1 MANQSAGNQDNLDA
15 ERHDLD
21 AERQRMRDL
30 REKRPG
36 ADWRQWGPYVS
47 ERAWGTVR
55 EDYSVDGAAWDYLPH
70 DSARSKAYRWNED
83 GLGAICDSTQEMCF
97 GLALWN
103 GKDAIL
109 KERPFGLSG
118 PQGNHGE
125 DVKEYYFFLDN
136 TPTHSYM
143 KMLYKYPQ
151 AAFPYEDLVQTN
163 AARTKHDPEYELL
176 DTGVFADSK
185 YWDVTVEYAKASPDD
200 ILVQITAANR
210 GPDTATLDILP
221 TLWFRN
227 IWTWGWPN
235 PKPSMKKSDGV
246 IEASHHVLGQRSL
259 FCGGSPDL
267 LFTENDTN
275 EKRLYGVAKNPTPYV
290 KDAFHEFIVNGIQGA
305 INPAQTGTKA
315 CAHYKVTV
323 EGGQST
329 TLKLRLTNDP
339 LVTDPLGPGFDQVF
353 GTRIAEADAFYA
365 VLGSPELSADTRSV
379 MRQAFAGLLW
389 SKQFYK
395 YDVLHWLEGDP
406 AEPTPPPVRL
416 SGRNRDWMHLNA
428 KDIIS
433 MPDTWEYP
441 WFAAW
446 DLAFHCIPLAVIDP
460 EFAKDQLLLL
470 GHEWYQHPNGQ
481 LPAYEWAFGDVNP
494 PVQAWAA
501 LRVYQIESRITGK
514 PGDFQFLEKI
524 FHKLLMNFTWWVNR
538 KDAEGNNVFQGG
550 FLGLDNIGLFD
561 RSQPLPTGGH
571 LEQSDGTSWMA
582 MFCLNML
589 AIAIELTRTDPSYED
604 MATKFFEHFVYIAHA
619 MNALGAK
626 DADLFDDADGF
637 YYDVLRY
644 PDGSGQFMRVRS
656 MVGLIPLLAVDT
668 IDNDQLA
675 AMDDF
680 QKRIDW
686 FIENRPNLVKSVADL
701 CEIGH
706 HDRRLLSVVD
716 PDRLRLLLS
725 KMLDETE
732 FLSPHGL
739 RSVSRFHK
747 DHPVVMDVNGTEYRL
762 DYEPAESTTGLFGGN
777 SNWRGP
783 IWFPLNYLLI
793 EALQKFDYYLGP
805 EFTVPFPTGSGQQLT
820 LAQVAAELSRR
831 LTRTFLRD
839 AAARR
844 PVYGG
849 TEVFQTDPHWKD
861 YILFFEYFHGDNG
874 AGLGASHQTGWT
886 GLVAKL
892 IEQSGE

>member
-1 MANQSAGNQDNLDA
+1 MTSLDQ
-15 ERHDLD
+15 
-21 AERQRMRDL
+21 ERQRMDDARH
-30 REKRPG
+30 RRPG
-36 ADWRQWGPYVS
+36 AEWRQWGPYVS
-47 ERAWGTVR
+47 ARAWGTVR
-55 EDYSVDGAAWDYLPH
+55 EDYSTDGSAWSYLPH

-83 GLGAICDSTQEMCF
+83 GLAAICDSGQELCF

-109 KERPFGLSG
+109 KERPFGLGG
-118 PQGNHGE
+118 PEGNHGE

-136 TPTHSYM
+136 LPSHAYM
-143 KMLYKYPQ
+143 KTLYKYPQ
-151 AAFPYEDLVQTN
+151 AAFPYEDLVETN

-176 DTGVFADSK
+176 DTGVFDESR

-200 ILVQITAANR
+200 ILIQITAANR
-210 GPDTATLDILP
+210 GPETATLDILP

-227 IWTWGWPN
+227 CWTWGWGT
-235 PKPSMKKSDGV
+235 PKPGMTKAAAHTAGTSV
-246 IEASHHVLGQRSL
+246 IEARHNTLGQRSL
-259 FCGGSPDL
+259 LCSGSPEL
-267 LFTENDTN
+267 LFTDNDTN
-275 EKRLYGVAKNPTPYV
+275 EKRLYGVANNPSQYV
-290 KDAFHEFIVNGIQGA
+290 KDAFHEYVVDKIVGA
-305 INPAQTGTKA
+305 VNPEQTGTKA
-315 CAHYKVTV
+315 CARYTVTV
-323 EGGQST
+323 PAGEQT
-329 TLKLRLTNDP
+329 TLRLRLTDDP
-339 LVTDPLGPGFDQVF
+339 LAGDPFGPGFDRVF
-353 GTRIAEADAFYA
+353 QSRIAEADAFYNS
-365 VLGSPELSADTRSV
+365 LGSPELSDDVRSV

-406 AEPTPPPVRL
+406 AEPKPPPVRET
-416 SGRNRDWMHLNA
+416 GRNHEWQHLNA

-460 EFAKDQLLLL
+460 EFAKEQLLLL
-470 GHEWYQHPNGQ
+470 GHEWFQHPNGQ

-501 LRVYQIESRITGK
+501 LRVYQIESRVLGQ
-514 PGDFQFLEKI
+514 PGDFKFLEKM

-582 MFCLNML
+582 MYCLNML
-589 AIAIELTRTDPSYED
+589 AISLELTRSDPSYED

-619 MNALGAK
+619 MNSMGTK
-626 DADLFDDADGF
+626 DVDLFDDGDGF

-644 PDGSGQFMRVRS
+644 DDGTREFMRVRS
-656 MVGLIPLLAVDT
+656 LVGLIPLLAVDT
-668 IDNDQLA
+668 IDETQLA
-675 AMDDF
+675 SLGDF
-680 QKRIDW
+680 QQRIDW
-686 FIENRPNLVKSVADL
+686 FIANRPNLVKSVADM
-701 CEIGH
+701 CQTGH
-706 HDRRLLSVVD
+706 HNRRLLSIVD
-716 PDRLRLLLS
+716 PDRLRTILT

-762 DYEPAESTTGLFGGN
+762 DYEPAESTTCLFGGN

-793 EALQKFDYYLGP
+793 EALQKFDFYLGP
-805 EFTVPFPTGSGQQLT
+805 EFTVPFPTGSGQHLT
-820 LAQVAAELSRR
+820 LGQVAAELSRR

-839 AAARR
+839 PETSRR

-849 TEVFQTDPHWKD
+849 TEVFQTDPYWKD
-861 YILFFEYFHGDNG
+861 HLLFFEYFHGDNG

>member
-1 MANQSAGNQDNLDA
+1 MTSLDQ
-15 ERHDLD
+15 
-21 AERQRMRDL
+21 ERQRMDDARH
-30 REKRPG
+30 RRPG
-36 ADWRQWGPYVS
+36 AEWRQWGPYVS
-47 ERAWGTVR
+47 ARAWGTVR
-55 EDYSVDGAAWDYLPH
+55 EDYSTDGSAWSYLPH

-83 GLGAICDSTQEMCF
+83 GLAAICDSGQELCF

-109 KERPFGLSG
+109 KERPFGLGG
-118 PQGNHGE
+118 PEGNHGE

-136 TPTHSYM
+136 LPSHAYM
-143 KMLYKYPQ
+143 KTLYKYPQ
-151 AAFPYEDLVQTN
+151 AAFPYEDLVETN

-176 DTGVFADSK
+176 DTGVFDESR

-200 ILVQITAANR
+200 ILIQITAANR
-210 GPDTATLDILP
+210 GPETATLDILP

-227 IWTWGWPN
+227 CWTWGWGT
-235 PKPSMKKSDGV
+235 PKPGMTKAAAHTAGTSV
-246 IEASHHVLGQRSL
+246 IEARHNTLGQRSL
-259 FCGGSPDL
+259 LCSGSPEL
-267 LFTENDTN
+267 LFTDNDTN
-275 EKRLYGVAKNPTPYV
+275 EKRLYGVANNPSQYV
-290 KDAFHEFIVNGIQGA
+290 KDAFHEYVVDKIVGA
-305 INPAQTGTKA
+305 VNPEQTGTKA
-315 CAHYKVTV
+315 CARYTVTV
-323 EGGQST
+323 PAGEQT
-329 TLKLRLTNDP
+329 TLRLRLTDDP
-339 LVTDPLGPGFDQVF
+339 LAGDPFGAGFDRVF
-353 GTRIAEADAFYA
+353 GTRIAEADAFYNS
-365 VLGSPELSADTRSV
+365 LGSPELSDDVRSV

-406 AEPTPPPVRL
+406 AEPKPPPVRET
-416 SGRNRDWMHLNA
+416 GRNHEWQHLNA

-460 EFAKDQLLLL
+460 EFAKEQLLLL
-470 GHEWYQHPNGQ
+470 GHEWFQHPNGQ

-501 LRVYQIESRITGK
+501 LRVYQIESRVLGQ
-514 PGDFQFLEKI
+514 PGDFKFLEKM

-550 FLGLDNIGLFD
+550 FLGLDNIGLFN

-582 MFCLNML
+582 MYCLNML
-589 AIAIELTRTDPSYED
+589 AISLELTRSDPSYED

-619 MNALGAK
+619 MNSMGTK
-626 DADLFDDADGF
+626 DVDLFDDGDGF

-644 PDGSGQFMRVRS
+644 DDGTREFMRVRS
-656 MVGLIPLLAVDT
+656 LVGLIPLLAVDT
-668 IDNDQLA
+668 IDETQLA
-675 AMDDF
+675 SLGDF
-680 QKRIDW
+680 QQRIDW
-686 FIENRPNLVKSVADL
+686 FIANRPNLVKSVADM
-701 CEIGH
+701 CQTGH
-706 HDRRLLSVVD
+706 HNRRLLSIVD
-716 PDRLRLLLS
+716 PDRLRTILT

-762 DYEPAESTTGLFGGN
+762 DYEPAESTTCLFGGN

-793 EALQKFDYYLGP
+793 EALQKFDFYLGP
-805 EFTVPFPTGSGQQLT
+805 EFTVPFPTGSGQHLT
-820 LAQVAAELSRR
+820 LGQVAAELSRR

-839 AAARR
+839 PETSRR

-849 TEVFQTDPHWKD
+849 TEVFQTDPYWKD
-861 YILFFEYFHGDNG
+861 HLLFFEYFHGDNG

>member
-1 MANQSAGNQDNLDA
+1 MDDA
-15 ERHDLD
+15 RH
-21 AERQRMRDL
+21 R
-30 REKRPG
+30 RPG
-36 ADWRQWGPYVS
+36 AEWRQWGPYVS
-47 ERAWGTVR
+47 ARAWGTVR
-55 EDYSVDGAAWDYLPH
+55 EDYSTDGSAWSYLPH

-83 GLGAICDSTQEMCF
+83 GLAAICDSGQELCF

-109 KERPFGLSG
+109 KERPFGLGG
-118 PQGNHGE
+118 PEGNHGE

-136 TPTHSYM
+136 LPSHAYM
-143 KMLYKYPQ
+143 KTLYKYPQ
-151 AAFPYEDLVQTN
+151 AAFPYEDLVETN

-176 DTGVFADSK
+176 DTGVFDESR

-200 ILVQITAANR
+200 ILIQITAANR

-227 IWTWGWPN
+227 CWTWGWGT
-235 PKPSMKKSDGV
+235 PKPGMTKAAAHTAGTSV
-246 IEASHHVLGQRSL
+246 IEARHNTLGQRSL
-259 FCGGSPDL
+259 LCSGSPEL
-267 LFTENDTN
+267 LFTDNDTN
-275 EKRLYGVAKNPTPYV
+275 EKRLYGVANNPSQYV
-290 KDAFHEFIVNGIQGA
+290 KDAFHEYVVDKIVGA
-305 INPAQTGTKA
+305 VNPEQTGTKA
-315 CAHYKVTV
+315 CARYTVTV
-323 EGGQST
+323 PAGEQT
-329 TLKLRLTNDP
+329 TLRLRLTDDP
-339 LVTDPLGPGFDQVF
+339 LAGDPFGPGFDRVF
-353 GTRIAEADAFYA
+353 QSRIAEADAFYNS
-365 VLGSPELSADTRSV
+365 LGSPELSDDVRSV

-406 AEPTPPPVRL
+406 AEPKPPPVRET
-416 SGRNRDWMHLNA
+416 GRNHEWQHLNA

-460 EFAKDQLLLL
+460 EFAKEQLLLL
-470 GHEWYQHPNGQ
+470 GHEWFQHPNGQ

-501 LRVYQIESRITGK
+501 LRVYQIESRVLSQ
-514 PGDFQFLEKI
+514 PGDFKFLEKM

-550 FLGLDNIGLFD
+550 FLGLDNIGLFN

-582 MFCLNML
+582 MYCLNML
-589 AIAIELTRTDPSYED
+589 AISLELTRSDPSYED

-619 MNALGAK
+619 MNSMGTK
-626 DADLFDDADGF
+626 DVDLFDDGDGF

-644 PDGSGQFMRVRS
+644 DDGTREFMRVRS
-656 MVGLIPLLAVDT
+656 LVGLIPLLAVDT
-668 IDNDQLA
+668 IDETQLA
-675 AMDDF
+675 SLGDF
-680 QKRIDW
+680 QQRIDW
-686 FIENRPNLVKSVADL
+686 FIANRPNLVKSVADM
-701 CEIGH
+701 CQTGH
-706 HDRRLLSVVD
+706 HNRRLLSIVD
-716 PDRLRLLLS
+716 PDRLRTILT

-762 DYEPAESTTGLFGGN
+762 DYEPAESTTCLFGGN

-793 EALQKFDYYLGP
+793 EALQKFDFYLGP
-805 EFTVPFPTGSGQQLT
+805 EFTVPFPTGSGQHLT
-820 LAQVAAELSRR
+820 LGQVAAELSRR

-839 AAARR
+839 PETSRR

-849 TEVFQTDPHWKD
+849 TEVFQTDPYWKD
-861 YILFFEYFHGDNG
+861 HLLFFEYFHGDNG

>member
-1 MANQSAGNQDNLDA
+1 MDDA
-15 ERHDLD
+15 RH
-21 AERQRMRDL
+21 R
-30 REKRPG
+30 RPG
-36 ADWRQWGPYVS
+36 ADWRRWGPYVS
-47 ERAWGTVR
+47 ARAWGTVR
-55 EDYSVDGAAWDYLPH
+55 EDYSTDGSAWSYLPH
-70 DSARSKAYRWNED
+70 DQARSKAYRWNED
-83 GLGAICDSTQEMCF
+83 GLAAICDSSQELCF

-118 PQGNHGE
+118 PEGNHGE

-136 TPTHSYM
+136 LPSHAYM
-143 KMLYKYPQ
+143 KTLYKYPQ
-151 AAFPYEDLVQTN
+151 AAFPYEDLVETN

-176 DTGVFADSK
+176 DTGVFNESR

-200 ILVQITAANR
+200 ILIQITAVNR

-227 IWTWGWPN
+227 CWTWGWGT
-235 PKPSMKKSDGV
+235 PKPGLKKGMPHSPNTSV
-246 IEASHHVLGQRSL
+246 VEADHQTLGLRSL
-259 FCGGSPDL
+259 LCSGSPEL
-267 LFTENDTN
+267 LFTDNDTN
-275 EKRLYGVAKNPTPYV
+275 EKRLYGVASNPSPYV
-290 KDAFHEFIVNGIQGA
+290 KDGFHEHIVDKIEGA
-305 INPAQTGTKA
+305 VNPDQVGTKA
-315 CAHYKVTV
+315 CAHYTVTADA
-323 EGGQST
+323 GQSV
-329 TLKLRLTNDP
+329 TLKLRLTDDA
-339 LVTDPLGPGFDQVF
+339 LLTDPFGPGFNQVF
-353 GTRIAEADAFYA
+353 QARIAEADTFYGSF
-365 VLGSPELSADTRSV
+365 GSPELSEDVRSV

-406 AEPTPPPVRL
+406 AEPKPPPVRVT
-416 SGRNRDWMHLNA
+416 GRNHEWMHLNA

-460 EFAKDQLLLL
+460 EFAKEQLLLL
-470 GHEWYQHPNGQ
+470 GHEWFQHPNGQ

-501 LRVYQIESRITGK
+501 LRVYQIESRVLGQ
-514 PGDFQFLEKI
+514 PGDFRFLEKV

-582 MFCLNML
+582 MYCLNMM
-589 AIAIELTRTDPSYED
+589 AIALELTRTDPSYED

-619 MNALGAK
+619 MNSMGAK
-626 DADLFDDADGF
+626 DVDLFDDDDGF

-644 PDGSGQFMRVRS
+644 NDGTRQFMRVRS
-656 MVGLIPLLAVDT
+656 LVGLIPLLAVDT
-668 IDNDQLA
+668 IDETQLA
-675 AMDDF
+675 SLSDF
-680 QKRIDW
+680 QQRIDW
-686 FIENRPNLVKSVADL
+686 FIVNRPNLVKSVADL
-701 CEIGH
+701 CQTGH
-706 HDRRLLSVVD
+706 HNRRLLSIVD
-716 PDRLRLLLS
+716 PDRLRTILS

-762 DYEPAESTTGLFGGN
+762 DYEPAESTTSLFGGN

-793 EALQKFDYYLGP
+793 EALQKFDFYLGP
-805 EFTVPFPTGSGQQLT
+805 GFTVPFPTGSGQHLT

-839 AAARR
+839 GSTGRR

-861 YILFFEYFHGDNG
+861 HLLFFEYFHGDNG

>member
-1 MANQSAGNQDNLDA
+1 MTSLDQ
-15 ERHDLD
+15 
-21 AERQRMRDL
+21 ERQRMDDARH
-30 REKRPG
+30 RRPG
-36 ADWRQWGPYVS
+36 AEWRQWGPYVS
-47 ERAWGTVR
+47 ARAWGTVR
-55 EDYSVDGAAWDYLPH
+55 EDYSTDGSAWSYLPH

-83 GLGAICDSTQEMCF
+83 GLAAICDSGQELCF

-109 KERPFGLSG
+109 KERPFGLGG
-118 PQGNHGE
+118 PEGNHGE

-136 TPTHSYM
+136 LPSHAYM
-143 KMLYKYPQ
+143 KTLYKYPQ
-151 AAFPYEDLVQTN
+151 AAFPYEDLVETN

-176 DTGVFADSK
+176 DTGVFDESR
-185 YWDVTVEYAKASPDD
+185 YWDVTVEYAKASPND
-200 ILVQITAANR
+200 ILIQITAANR

-227 IWTWGWPN
+227 CWTWGWGT
-235 PKPSMKKSDGV
+235 PKPGMTKAAAHTAGTSV
-246 IEASHHVLGQRSL
+246 IEARHNTLGQRSL
-259 FCGGSPDL
+259 LCSGSPEL
-267 LFTENDTN
+267 LFTDNDTN
-275 EKRLYGVAKNPTPYV
+275 EKRLYGVANNPSQYV
-290 KDAFHEFIVNGIQGA
+290 KDAFHEYVVDKIVGA
-305 INPAQTGTKA
+305 VNPEQTGTKA
-315 CAHYKVTV
+315 CARYTVTV
-323 EGGQST
+323 PAGEQT
-329 TLKLRLTNDP
+329 TLRLRLTDDP
-339 LVTDPLGPGFDQVF
+339 LAGDPFGAGFDRVF
-353 GTRIAEADAFYA
+353 QSRIAEADAFYNS
-365 VLGSPELSADTRSV
+365 LGSPELSDDVRSV

-406 AEPTPPPVRL
+406 AEPKPPPVRET
-416 SGRNRDWMHLNA
+416 GRNHEWQHLNA

-460 EFAKDQLLLL
+460 EFAKEQLLLL
-470 GHEWYQHPNGQ
+470 GHEWFQHPNGQ

-501 LRVYQIESRITGK
+501 LRVYQIESRVLGQ
-514 PGDFQFLEKI
+514 PGDFKFLEKM

-582 MFCLNML
+582 MYCLNML
-589 AIAIELTRTDPSYED
+589 AISLELTRSDPSYED

-619 MNALGAK
+619 MNSMGTK
-626 DADLFDDADGF
+626 DVDLFDDGDGF

-644 PDGSGQFMRVRS
+644 DDGTQQFMRVRS
-656 MVGLIPLLAVDT
+656 LVGLIPLLAVDT
-668 IDNDQLA
+668 IDETQLA
-675 AMDDF
+675 SLGDF
-680 QKRIDW
+680 QQRIDW
-686 FIENRPNLVKSVADL
+686 FIANRPNLVKSVADM
-701 CEIGH
+701 CQTGH
-706 HDRRLLSVVD
+706 HNRRLLSIVD
-716 PDRLRLLLS
+716 PDRLRTILT

-762 DYEPAESTTGLFGGN
+762 DYEPAESTTCLFGGN

-793 EALQKFDYYLGP
+793 EALQKFDFYLGP
-805 EFTVPFPTGSGQQLT
+805 EFTVPFPTGSGQHLT
-820 LAQVAAELSRR
+820 LGQVAAELSRR

-839 AAARR
+839 PETSRR

-849 TEVFQTDPHWKD
+849 TEVFQTDPYWKD
-861 YILFFEYFHGDNG
+861 HLLFFEYFHGDNG

>member
-1 MANQSAGNQDNLDA
+1 MTSLDQ
-15 ERHDLD
+15 
-21 AERQRMRDL
+21 ERQRMDDARH
-30 REKRPG
+30 RRPG
-36 ADWRQWGPYVS
+36 AEWRQWGPYVS
-47 ERAWGTVR
+47 ARAWGTVR
-55 EDYSVDGAAWDYLPH
+55 EDYSTDGSAWSYLPH

-83 GLGAICDSTQEMCF
+83 GLAAICDSGQELCF

-109 KERPFGLSG
+109 KERPFGLGG
-118 PQGNHGE
+118 PEGNHGE

-136 TPTHSYM
+136 LPSHAYM
-143 KMLYKYPQ
+143 KTLYKYPQ
-151 AAFPYEDLVQTN
+151 AAFPYEDLVKTN

-176 DTGVFADSK
+176 DTGVFDESR

-200 ILVQITAANR
+200 ILIQITAANR
-210 GPDTATLDILP
+210 GPETATLDILP

-227 IWTWGWPN
+227 CWTWGWGT
-235 PKPSMKKSDGV
+235 PKPGMTKATAHTAGTSV
-246 IEASHHVLGQRSL
+246 IEARHNTLGQRSL
-259 FCGGSPDL
+259 LCSGSPEL
-267 LFTENDTN
+267 LFTDNDTN
-275 EKRLYGVAKNPTPYV
+275 EKRLYGVANNPSQYV
-290 KDAFHEFIVNGIQGA
+290 KDAFHEYVVDKIVGA
-305 INPAQTGTKA
+305 VNPEQTGTKA
-315 CAHYKVTV
+315 CARYTVTV
-323 EGGQST
+323 PAGEQT
-329 TLKLRLTNDP
+329 TLRLRLTDDP
-339 LVTDPLGPGFDQVF
+339 LAGDPFGPGFDRVF
-353 GTRIAEADAFYA
+353 QSRIAEADAFYNS
-365 VLGSPELSADTRSV
+365 LGSPELSDDVRSV

-406 AEPTPPPVRL
+406 AEPKPPPVRET
-416 SGRNRDWMHLNA
+416 GRNHEWQHLNA

-460 EFAKDQLLLL
+460 EFAKEQLLLL
-470 GHEWYQHPNGQ
+470 GHEWFQHPNGQ

-501 LRVYQIESRITGK
+501 LRVYQIESRVLSQ
-514 PGDFQFLEKI
+514 PGDFKFLEKM

-550 FLGLDNIGLFD
+550 FLGLDNIGLFN

-582 MFCLNML
+582 MYCLNML
-589 AIAIELTRTDPSYED
+589 AISLELTRSDPSYED

-619 MNALGAK
+619 MNSMGTK
-626 DADLFDDADGF
+626 DVDLFDDGDGF

-644 PDGSGQFMRVRS
+644 DDGTREFMRVRS
-656 MVGLIPLLAVDT
+656 LVGLIPLLAVDT
-668 IDNDQLA
+668 IDETQLA
-675 AMDDF
+675 SLGDF
-680 QKRIDW
+680 QQRIDW
-686 FIENRPNLVKSVADL
+686 FIANRPNLVKSVADM
-701 CEIGH
+701 CQTGH
-706 HDRRLLSVVD
+706 HNRRLLSIVD
-716 PDRLRLLLS
+716 PDRLRTILT

-762 DYEPAESTTGLFGGN
+762 DYEPAESTTCLFGGN

-793 EALQKFDYYLGP
+793 EALQKFDFYLGP
-805 EFTVPFPTGSGQQLT
+805 EFTVPFPTGSGQHLT
-820 LAQVAAELSRR
+820 LGQVAAELSRR

-839 AAARR
+839 PETSRR

-849 TEVFQTDPHWKD
+849 TEVFQTDPYWKD
-861 YILFFEYFHGDNG
+861 HLLFFEYFHGDNG

>member
-1 MANQSAGNQDNLDA
+1 MTSLDQ
-15 ERHDLD
+15 
-21 AERQRMRDL
+21 ERQRMDDARH
-30 REKRPG
+30 RRPG
-36 ADWRQWGPYVS
+36 AEWRQWGPYVS
-47 ERAWGTVR
+47 ARAWGTVR
-55 EDYSVDGAAWDYLPH
+55 EDYSTDGSAWSYLPH

-83 GLGAICDSTQEMCF
+83 GLAAICDSGQELCF

-109 KERPFGLSG
+109 KERPFGLGG
-118 PQGNHGE
+118 PEGNHGE

-136 TPTHSYM
+136 LPSHAYM
-143 KMLYKYPQ
+143 KTLYKYPQ
-151 AAFPYEDLVQTN
+151 AAFPYEDLVKTN

-176 DTGVFADSK
+176 DTGVFDESR

-200 ILVQITAANR
+200 ILIQITAANR

-227 IWTWGWPN
+227 CWTWGWGT
-235 PKPSMKKSDGV
+235 PKPGMTKAAAHTAGTSV
-246 IEASHHVLGQRSL
+246 IEARHNTLGQRSL
-259 FCGGSPDL
+259 LCSGSPEL
-267 LFTENDTN
+267 LFTDNDTN
-275 EKRLYGVAKNPTPYV
+275 EKRLYGVANNPSQYV
-290 KDAFHEFIVNGIQGA
+290 KDAFHEYVVDKIVGA
-305 INPAQTGTKA
+305 VNPEQTGTKA
-315 CAHYKVTV
+315 CARYTVTV
-323 EGGQST
+323 PAGEQT
-329 TLKLRLTNDP
+329 TLRLRLTDDP
-339 LVTDPLGPGFDQVF
+339 LAGDPFGPGFDRVF
-353 GTRIAEADAFYA
+353 QSRIAEADAFYNS
-365 VLGSPELSADTRSV
+365 LGSPELSDDVRSV

-406 AEPTPPPVRL
+406 AEPKPPPVRET
-416 SGRNRDWMHLNA
+416 GRNHEWQHLNA

-460 EFAKDQLLLL
+460 EFAKEQLLLL
-470 GHEWYQHPNGQ
+470 GHEWFQHPNGQ

-501 LRVYQIESRITGK
+501 LRVYQIESRVLGQ
-514 PGDFQFLEKI
+514 PGDFKFLEKM

-582 MFCLNML
+582 MYCLNML
-589 AIAIELTRTDPSYED
+589 AISLELTRSDPSYED

-619 MNALGAK
+619 MNSMGTK
-626 DADLFDDADGF
+626 DVDLFDDGDGF

-644 PDGSGQFMRVRS
+644 DDGTREFMRVRS
-656 MVGLIPLLAVDT
+656 LVGLIPLLAVDT
-668 IDNDQLA
+668 IDETQLA
-675 AMDDF
+675 SLGDF
-680 QKRIDW
+680 QQRIDW
-686 FIENRPNLVKSVADL
+686 FIANRPNLVKSVADM
-701 CEIGH
+701 CQTGH
-706 HDRRLLSVVD
+706 HNRRLLSIVD
-716 PDRLRLLLS
+716 PDRLRTILT

-762 DYEPAESTTGLFGGN
+762 DYEPAESTTCLFGGN

-793 EALQKFDYYLGP
+793 EALQKFDFYLGP
-805 EFTVPFPTGSGQQLT
+805 EFTVPFPTGSGQHLT
-820 LAQVAAELSRR
+820 LGQVAAELSRR

-839 AAARR
+839 PETSRR

-849 TEVFQTDPHWKD
+849 TEVFQTDPYWKD
-861 YILFFEYFHGDNG
+861 HLLFFEYFHGDNG

>member
-1 MANQSAGNQDNLDA
+1 MTSLDQ
-15 ERHDLD
+15 
-21 AERQRMRDL
+21 ERQRMDDARH
-30 REKRPG
+30 RRPG
-36 ADWRQWGPYVS
+36 AEWRQWGPYVS
-47 ERAWGTVR
+47 ARAWGTVR
-55 EDYSVDGAAWDYLPH
+55 EDYSTDGSAWSYLPH

-83 GLGAICDSTQEMCF
+83 GLAAICDSGQELCF

-109 KERPFGLSG
+109 KERPFGLGG
-118 PQGNHGE
+118 PEGNHGE

-136 TPTHSYM
+136 LPSHAYM
-143 KMLYKYPQ
+143 KTLYKYPQ
-151 AAFPYEDLVQTN
+151 AAFPYEDLVETN

-176 DTGVFADSK
+176 DTGVFDESR

-200 ILVQITAANR
+200 ILIQITAANR

-227 IWTWGWPN
+227 CWTWGWGT
-235 PKPSMKKSDGV
+235 PKPGMTKAAAHTAGTSV
-246 IEASHHVLGQRSL
+246 IEARHNTLGQRSL
-259 FCGGSPDL
+259 LCSGSPEL
-267 LFTENDTN
+267 LFTDNDTN
-275 EKRLYGVAKNPTPYV
+275 EKRLYGVANNPSQYV
-290 KDAFHEFIVNGIQGA
+290 KDAFHEYVVDKIVGA
-305 INPAQTGTKA
+305 VNPEQTGTKA
-315 CAHYKVTV
+315 CARYTVTV
-323 EGGQST
+323 PAGEQT
-329 TLKLRLTNDP
+329 TLRLRLTDDP
-339 LVTDPLGPGFDQVF
+339 LAGDPFGAGFDRVF
-353 GTRIAEADAFYA
+353 GTRIAEADAFYNS
-365 VLGSPELSADTRSV
+365 LGSPELSDDVRSV

-406 AEPTPPPVRL
+406 AEPKPPPVRET
-416 SGRNRDWMHLNA
+416 GRNHEWQHLNA

-460 EFAKDQLLLL
+460 EFAKEQLLLL
-470 GHEWYQHPNGQ
+470 GHEWFQHPNGQ

-501 LRVYQIESRITGK
+501 LRVYQIESRVLSQ
-514 PGDFQFLEKI
+514 PGDFKFLEKM

-582 MFCLNML
+582 MYCLNML
-589 AIAIELTRTDPSYED
+589 AISLELTRSDPSYED

-619 MNALGAK
+619 MNSMGTK
-626 DADLFDDADGF
+626 DVDLFDDGDGF

-644 PDGSGQFMRVRS
+644 DDGTREFMRVRS
-656 MVGLIPLLAVDT
+656 LVGLIPLLAVDT
-668 IDNDQLA
+668 IDETQLA
-675 AMDDF
+675 SLGDF
-680 QKRIDW
+680 QQRIDW
-686 FIENRPNLVKSVADL
+686 FIANRPNLVKSVADM
-701 CEIGH
+701 CQTGH
-706 HDRRLLSVVD
+706 HNRRLLSIVD
-716 PDRLRLLLS
+716 PDRLRTILT

-762 DYEPAESTTGLFGGN
+762 DYEPAESTTCLFGGN

-793 EALQKFDYYLGP
+793 EALQKFDFYLGP
-805 EFTVPFPTGSGQQLT
+805 EFTVPFPTGSGQHLT
-820 LAQVAAELSRR
+820 LGQVAAELSRR

-839 AAARR
+839 PETSRR

-849 TEVFQTDPHWKD
+849 TEVFQTDPYWKD
-861 YILFFEYFHGDNG
+861 HLLFFEYFHGDNG

>member
-1 MANQSAGNQDNLDA
+1 MTSLDQ
-15 ERHDLD
+15 
-21 AERQRMRDL
+21 ERQRMDDARH
-30 REKRPG
+30 RRPG
-36 ADWRQWGPYVS
+36 AEWRQWGPYVS
-47 ERAWGTVR
+47 ARAWGTVR
-55 EDYSVDGAAWDYLPH
+55 EDYSTDGSAWSYLPH

-83 GLGAICDSTQEMCF
+83 GLAAICDSGQELCF

-109 KERPFGLSG
+109 KERPFGLGG
-118 PQGNHGE
+118 PEGNHGE

-136 TPTHSYM
+136 LPSHAYM
-143 KMLYKYPQ
+143 KTLYKYPQ
-151 AAFPYEDLVQTN
+151 AAFPYEDLVKTN

-176 DTGVFADSK
+176 DTGVFDESR
-185 YWDVTVEYAKASPDD
+185 YWDVTVEYAKASPND
-200 ILVQITAANR
+200 ILIQITAANR

-227 IWTWGWPN
+227 CWTWGWGT
-235 PKPSMKKSDGV
+235 PKPGMTKAAAHTAGTSV
-246 IEASHHVLGQRSL
+246 IEARHNTLGQRSL
-259 FCGGSPDL
+259 LCSGSPEL
-267 LFTENDTN
+267 LFTDNDTN
-275 EKRLYGVAKNPTPYV
+275 EKRLYGVANNPSQYV
-290 KDAFHEFIVNGIQGA
+290 KDAFHEYVVDKIVGA
-305 INPAQTGTKA
+305 VNPEQTGTKA
-315 CAHYKVTV
+315 CARYTVTV
-323 EGGQST
+323 PAGEQT
-329 TLKLRLTNDP
+329 TLRLRLTDDP
-339 LVTDPLGPGFDQVF
+339 LAGDPFGAGFDRVF
-353 GTRIAEADAFYA
+353 GTRIAEADAFYNS
-365 VLGSPELSADTRSV
+365 LGSPELSDDVRSV

-406 AEPTPPPVRL
+406 AEPKPPPVRET
-416 SGRNRDWMHLNA
+416 GRNHEWQHLNA

-460 EFAKDQLLLL
+460 EFAKEQLLLL
-470 GHEWYQHPNGQ
+470 GHEWFQHPNGQ

-501 LRVYQIESRITGK
+501 LRVYQIESRVLSQ
-514 PGDFQFLEKI
+514 PGDFKFLEKM

-582 MFCLNML
+582 MYCLNML
-589 AIAIELTRTDPSYED
+589 AISLELTRSDPSYED

-619 MNALGAK
+619 MNSMGTK
-626 DADLFDDADGF
+626 DVDLFDDGDGF

-644 PDGSGQFMRVRS
+644 DDGTREFMRVRS
-656 MVGLIPLLAVDT
+656 LVGLIPLLAVDT
-668 IDNDQLA
+668 IDETQLA
-675 AMDDF
+675 SLGDF
-680 QKRIDW
+680 QQRIDW
-686 FIENRPNLVKSVADL
+686 FIANRPNLVKSVADM
-701 CEIGH
+701 CQTGH
-706 HDRRLLSVVD
+706 HNRRLLSIVD
-716 PDRLRLLLS
+716 PDRLRTILT

-762 DYEPAESTTGLFGGN
+762 DYEPAESTTCLFGGN

-793 EALQKFDYYLGP
+793 EALQKFDFYLGP
-805 EFTVPFPTGSGQQLT
+805 EFTVPFPTGSGQHLT
-820 LAQVAAELSRR
+820 LGQVAAELSRR

-839 AAARR
+839 PETSRR

-849 TEVFQTDPHWKD
+849 TEVFQTDPYWKD
-861 YILFFEYFHGDNG
+861 HLLFFEYFHGDNG

>member
-1 MANQSAGNQDNLDA
+1 MTSLDQ
-15 ERHDLD
+15 
-21 AERQRMRDL
+21 ERQRMDDARH
-30 REKRPG
+30 RRPG
-36 ADWRQWGPYVS
+36 AEWRQWGPYVS
-47 ERAWGTVR
+47 ARAWGTVR
-55 EDYSVDGAAWDYLPH
+55 EDYSTNGSAWSYLPH

-83 GLGAICDSTQEMCF
+83 GLAAICDSGQELCF

-109 KERPFGLSG
+109 KERPFGLGG
-118 PQGNHGE
+118 PEGNHGE

-136 TPTHSYM
+136 LPSHAYM
-143 KMLYKYPQ
+143 KTLYKYPQ
-151 AAFPYEDLVQTN
+151 AAFPYEDLVETN

-176 DTGVFADSK
+176 DTGVFDESR
-185 YWDVTVEYAKASPDD
+185 YWDVTVEYAKASPND
-200 ILVQITAANR
+200 ILIQITAANR

-227 IWTWGWPN
+227 CWTWGWGT
-235 PKPSMKKSDGV
+235 PKPGMTKAAAHTAGTSV
-246 IEASHHVLGQRSL
+246 IEARHNTLGQRSL
-259 FCGGSPDL
+259 LCSGSPEL
-267 LFTENDTN
+267 LFTDNDTN
-275 EKRLYGVAKNPTPYV
+275 EKRLYGVANNPSQYV
-290 KDAFHEFIVNGIQGA
+290 KDAFHEYVVDKIVGA
-305 INPAQTGTKA
+305 VNPEQTGTKA
-315 CAHYKVTV
+315 CARYTVTV
-323 EGGQST
+323 PAGEQT
-329 TLKLRLTNDP
+329 TLRLRLTDDP
-339 LVTDPLGPGFDQVF
+339 LAGDPFGPGFDRVF
-353 GTRIAEADAFYA
+353 QSRIAEADAFYNS
-365 VLGSPELSADTRSV
+365 LGSPELSDDVRSV

-406 AEPTPPPVRL
+406 AEPKPPPVRET
-416 SGRNRDWMHLNA
+416 GRNHEWQHLNA

-460 EFAKDQLLLL
+460 EFAKEQLLLL
-470 GHEWYQHPNGQ
+470 GHEWFQHPNGQ

-501 LRVYQIESRITGK
+501 LRVYQIESRVLGQ
-514 PGDFQFLEKI
+514 PGDFKFLEKM

-582 MFCLNML
+582 MYCLNML
-589 AIAIELTRTDPSYED
+589 AISLELTRSDPSYED

-619 MNALGAK
+619 MNSMGTK
-626 DADLFDDADGF
+626 DVDLFDDGDGF

-644 PDGSGQFMRVRS
+644 DDGTREFMRVRS
-656 MVGLIPLLAVDT
+656 LVGLIPLLAVDT
-668 IDNDQLA
+668 IDETQLA
-675 AMDDF
+675 SLGDF
-680 QKRIDW
+680 QQRIDW
-686 FIENRPNLVKSVADL
+686 FIANRPNLVKSVADM
-701 CEIGH
+701 CQTGH
-706 HDRRLLSVVD
+706 HNRRLLSIVD
-716 PDRLRLLLS
+716 PDRLRTILT

-762 DYEPAESTTGLFGGN
+762 DYEPAESTTCLFGGN

-793 EALQKFDYYLGP
+793 EALQKFDFYLGP
-805 EFTVPFPTGSGQQLT
+805 EFTVPFPTGSGQHLT
-820 LAQVAAELSRR
+820 LGQVAAELSRR

-839 AAARR
+839 PETSRR

-849 TEVFQTDPHWKD
+849 TEVFQTDPYWKD
-861 YILFFEYFHGDNG
+861 HLLFFEYFHGDNG

>member
-1 MANQSAGNQDNLDA
+1 MTSLDQ
-15 ERHDLD
+15 
-21 AERQRMRDL
+21 ERQRMDDARH
-30 REKRPG
+30 RRPG
-36 ADWRQWGPYVS
+36 AEWRQWGPYVS
-47 ERAWGTVR
+47 ARAWGTVR
-55 EDYSVDGAAWDYLPH
+55 EDYSTDGSAWSYLPH

-83 GLGAICDSTQEMCF
+83 GLAAICDSGQELCF

-109 KERPFGLSG
+109 KERPFGLGG
-118 PQGNHGE
+118 PEGNHGE

-136 TPTHSYM
+136 LPSHAYM
-143 KMLYKYPQ
+143 KTLYKYPQ
-151 AAFPYEDLVQTN
+151 AAFPYEDLVETN

-176 DTGVFADSK
+176 DTGVFDESR

-200 ILVQITAANR
+200 ILIQITAANR
-210 GPDTATLDILP
+210 GPETATLDILP

-227 IWTWGWPN
+227 CWTWGWGT
-235 PKPSMKKSDGV
+235 PKPGMTKAAAHTAGTSV
-246 IEASHHVLGQRSL
+246 IEARHNTLGQRSL
-259 FCGGSPDL
+259 LCSGSPEL
-267 LFTENDTN
+267 LFTDNDTN
-275 EKRLYGVAKNPTPYV
+275 EKRLYGVANNPSQYV
-290 KDAFHEFIVNGIQGA
+290 KDAFHEYVVDKIVGA
-305 INPAQTGTKA
+305 VNPEQTGTKA
-315 CAHYKVTV
+315 CARYTVTV
-323 EGGQST
+323 PAGEQT
-329 TLKLRLTNDP
+329 TLRLRLTDDP
-339 LVTDPLGPGFDQVF
+339 LAGDPFGPGFDRVF
-353 GTRIAEADAFYA
+353 QSRIAEADAFYNS
-365 VLGSPELSADTRSV
+365 LGSPELSDDVRSV

-406 AEPTPPPVRL
+406 AEPKPPPVRET
-416 SGRNRDWMHLNA
+416 GRNHEWQHLNA

-460 EFAKDQLLLL
+460 EFAKEQLLLL
-470 GHEWYQHPNGQ
+470 GHEWFQHPNGQ

-501 LRVYQIESRITGK
+501 LRVYQIESRVLGQ
-514 PGDFQFLEKI
+514 PGDFKFLEKM

-550 FLGLDNIGLFD
+550 FLGLDNIGLFN

-582 MFCLNML
+582 MYCLNML
-589 AIAIELTRTDPSYED
+589 AISLELTRSDPSYED
-604 MATKFFEHFVYIAHA
+604 MATKFFEHFVHIAHA
-619 MNALGAK
+619 MNSMGTK
-626 DADLFDDADGF
+626 DVDLFDDGDGF

-644 PDGSGQFMRVRS
+644 DDGTREFMRVRS
-656 MVGLIPLLAVDT
+656 LVGLIPLLAVDT
-668 IDNDQLA
+668 IDETQLA
-675 AMDDF
+675 SLGDF
-680 QKRIDW
+680 QQRIDW
-686 FIENRPNLVKSVADL
+686 FIANRPNLVKSVADM
-701 CEIGH
+701 CQTGH
-706 HDRRLLSVVD
+706 HNRRLLSIVD
-716 PDRLRLLLS
+716 PDRLRTILT

-762 DYEPAESTTGLFGGN
+762 DYEPAESTTCLFGGN

-793 EALQKFDYYLGP
+793 EALQKFDFYLGP
-805 EFTVPFPTGSGQQLT
+805 EFTVPFPTGSGQHLT
-820 LAQVAAELSRR
+820 LGQVAAELSRR

-839 AAARR
+839 PETSRR

-849 TEVFQTDPHWKD
+849 TEVFQTDPYWKD
-861 YILFFEYFHGDNG
+861 HLLFFEYFHGDNG

>member
-1 MANQSAGNQDNLDA
+1 MEDA
-15 ERHDLD
+15 RH
-21 AERQRMRDL
+21 R
-30 REKRPG
+30 RPG
-36 ADWRQWGPYVS
+36 AEWRKWGPYVS
-47 ERAWGTVR
+47 ARAWGTVR
-55 EDYSVDGAAWDYLPH
+55 EDYSPDGSAWGYLPH
-70 DSARSKAYRWNED
+70 DHARSKAYRWNED
-83 GLGAICDSTQEMCF
+83 GLAAICDSGQELCF

-109 KERPFGLSG
+109 KERPFGLGG
-118 PQGNHGE
+118 PEGNHGE

-136 TPTHSYM
+136 LPSHAYM
-143 KMLYKYPQ
+143 KTLYKYPQ
-151 AAFPYEDLVQTN
+151 AEFPYEDLVETN

-176 DTGVFADSK
+176 DTGVFDDSK

-200 ILVQITAANR
+200 ILIQITAANR
-210 GPDTATLDILP
+210 GPEAATLDILP

-227 IWTWGWPN
+227 CWTWGWGT
-235 PKPSMKKSDGV
+235 PKPSMRTAAVKTAGAV
-246 IEASHHVLGQRSL
+246 VVEASHNTLGQRSL
-259 FCGGSPDL
+259 LCAGSPEL
-267 LFTENDTN
+267 LFTENETN
-275 EKRLYGVAKNPTPYV
+275 EKRLYGAANNPALYV
-290 KDAFHEFIVNGIQGA
+290 KDAFHEHIVNQIDGA
-305 INPAQTGTKA
+305 VNPDGVGTKA
-315 CAHYKVTV
+315 CARYTVTV
-323 EGGQST
+323 GAGEQT

-339 LVTDPLGPGFDQVF
+339 LASDPFGPGFDRVF
-353 GTRIAEADAFYA
+353 QSRIAEADAFYNS
-365 VLGSPELSADTRSV
+365 LGSPELSDDVRSV

-406 AEPTPPPVRL
+406 AEPKPPPVRET
-416 SGRNRDWMHLNA
+416 GRNYEWKHLNA

-460 EFAKDQLLLL
+460 EFAKEQLLLL
-470 GHEWYQHPNGQ
+470 GHEWFQHPNGQ

-501 LRVYQIESRITGK
+501 LRVYQIEARVLGQ
-514 PGDFQFLEKI
+514 PGDFKFLEKM

-589 AIAIELTRTDPSYED
+589 AIALELTRTDPSYED

-619 MNALGAK
+619 MNSMGAK
-626 DADLFDDADGF
+626 DVDLFDDGDGF
-637 YYDVLRY
+637 YYDVLRRS
-644 PDGSGQFMRVRS
+644 DGSREFMRVRS
-656 MVGLIPLLAVDT
+656 LVGLIPLLAVDT
-668 IDNDQLA
+668 IDETQLA
-675 AMDDF
+675 SLGDF
-680 QKRIDW
+680 QQRIDW
-686 FIENRPNLVKSVADL
+686 FIVNRPNLVKSVADL
-701 CEIGH
+701 HQIGH
-706 HDRRLLSVVD
+706 HNRRLLSIVD
-716 PDRLRLLLS
+716 PDRLRTILT

-747 DHPVVMDVNGTEYRL
+747 DHPVVMDVNGVEYRL

-793 EALQKFDYYLGP
+793 EALQKFDFYLGP
-805 EFTVPFPTGSGQQLT
+805 EFTVPFPTGSGRHLT
-820 LAQVAAELSRR
+820 LGQVAAELSRR

-839 AAARR
+839 PETSRR

-849 TEVFQTDPHWKD
+849 TEVFQTDPYWKD
-861 YILFFEYFHGDNG
+861 HLLFFEYFHGDNG

>member
-1 MANQSAGNQDNLDA
+1 MTSLDQ
-15 ERHDLD
+15 
-21 AERQRMRDL
+21 ERQRMDDARH
-30 REKRPG
+30 RRPG
-36 ADWRQWGPYVS
+36 AEWRQWGPYVS
-47 ERAWGTVR
+47 ARAWGTVR
-55 EDYSVDGAAWDYLPH
+55 EDYSTDGSAWSYLPH

-83 GLGAICDSTQEMCF
+83 GLAAICDSGQELCF

-109 KERPFGLSG
+109 KERPFGLGG
-118 PQGNHGE
+118 PEGNHGE

-136 TPTHSYM
+136 LPSHAYM
-143 KMLYKYPQ
+143 KTLYKYPQ
-151 AAFPYEDLVQTN
+151 AAFPYEDLVETN

-176 DTGVFADSK
+176 DTGVFDESR

-200 ILVQITAANR
+200 ILIQITAANR
-210 GPDTATLDILP
+210 GPETATLDILP

-227 IWTWGWPN
+227 CWTWGWGT
-235 PKPSMKKSDGV
+235 PKPGMTKAAAHTAGTSV
-246 IEASHHVLGQRSL
+246 IEARHNTLGQRSL
-259 FCGGSPDL
+259 LCSGSPEL
-267 LFTENDTN
+267 LFTDNDTN
-275 EKRLYGVAKNPTPYV
+275 EKRLYGVANNPSQYV
-290 KDAFHEFIVNGIQGA
+290 KDAFHEYVVDKIVGA
-305 INPAQTGTKA
+305 VNPEQTGTKA
-315 CAHYKVTV
+315 CARYTVTV
-323 EGGQST
+323 PAGEQT
-329 TLKLRLTNDP
+329 TLRLRLTDDP
-339 LVTDPLGPGFDQVF
+339 LAGDPFGPGFDRVF
-353 GTRIAEADAFYA
+353 QSRIAEADAFYNS
-365 VLGSPELSADTRSV
+365 LGSPELSDDVRSV

-406 AEPTPPPVRL
+406 AEPKPPPVRET
-416 SGRNRDWMHLNA
+416 GRNHEWQHLNA

-460 EFAKDQLLLL
+460 EFAKEQLLLL
-470 GHEWYQHPNGQ
+470 GHEWFQHPNGQ

-501 LRVYQIESRITGK
+501 LRVYQIESRVLGQ
-514 PGDFQFLEKI
+514 PGDFKFLEKM

-582 MFCLNML
+582 MYCLNML
-589 AIAIELTRTDPSYED
+589 AISLELTRSDPSYED

-619 MNALGAK
+619 MNSMGTK
-626 DADLFDDADGF
+626 DVDLFDDGDGF

-644 PDGSGQFMRVRS
+644 DDGTQQFMRVRS
-656 MVGLIPLLAVDT
+656 LVGLIPLLAVDT
-668 IDNDQLA
+668 IDETQLA
-675 AMDDF
+675 SLGDF
-680 QKRIDW
+680 QQRIDW
-686 FIENRPNLVKSVADL
+686 FIANRPNLVKSVADM
-701 CEIGH
+701 CQTGH
-706 HDRRLLSVVD
+706 HNRRLLSIVD
-716 PDRLRLLLS
+716 PDRLRTILT

-762 DYEPAESTTGLFGGN
+762 DYEPAESTTCLFGGN

-793 EALQKFDYYLGP
+793 EALQKFDFYLGP
-805 EFTVPFPTGSGQQLT
+805 EFTVPFPTGSGQHLT
-820 LAQVAAELSRR
+820 LGQVAAELSRR

-839 AAARR
+839 PETSRR

-849 TEVFQTDPHWKD
+849 TEVFQTDPYWKD
-861 YILFFEYFHGDNG
+861 HLLFFEYFHGDNG

>member
-1 MANQSAGNQDNLDA
+1 MKRTLPELKRMANDKLDQ
-15 ERHDLD
+15 
-21 AERQRMRDL
+21 ERQRMQEM

-36 ADWRQWGPYVS
+36 ADWRRWGPYVS

-55 EDYSVDGAAWDYLPH
+55 EDYSTDGAAWDYLPH

-151 AAFPYEDLVQTN
+151 AAFPYEDLVKTN
-163 AARTKHDPEYELL
+163 ASRTKHDPEYELL
-176 DTGVFADSK
+176 DTGVFDGSK
-185 YWDVTVEYAKASPDD
+185 YWDVTIEYAKASPDN
-200 ILVQITAANR
+200 ILIQITAANR
-210 GPDTATLDILP
+210 GPDTAVLDILP

-235 PKPSMKKSDGV
+235 PKPSLKIGAGTHSV
-246 IEASHHVLGQRSL
+246 IEASHHDLGQRSL
-259 FCGGSPDL
+259 FCEGSPAL
-267 LFTENDTN
+267 MFTENDTN
-275 EKRLYGVAKNPTPYV
+275 EKRLYGVANNPTPYV
-290 KDAFHEFIVNGIQGA
+290 KDAFHEFVVDGIQGA
-305 INPAQTGTKA
+305 INPAHVGTKA

-323 EGGQST
+323 EGGQSA

-339 LVTDPLGPGFDQVF
+339 LIADPLGVGFDQVF
-353 GTRIAEADAFYA
+353 QARIAEADAFYA
-365 VLGSPELSADTRSV
+365 PLGSPELSADVRSV
-379 MRQAFAGLLW
+379 MRQALAGLLW

-406 AEPTPPPVRL
+406 AEPKPPAVRL
-416 SGRNRDWMHLNA
+416 TGRNHDWMHLNA

-460 EFAKDQLLLL
+460 DFAKDQLLLL
-470 GHEWYQHPNGQ
+470 GHEWFQHPNGQ

-501 LRVYQIESRITGK
+501 LRVYQIESRVTGR

-589 AIAIELTRTDPSYED
+589 AIAMELTRTDPSYED

-619 MNALGAK
+619 MNAMGAK
-626 DADLFDDADGF
+626 DADLFDDQDGF

-668 IDNDQLA
+668 IDEDQLA
-675 AMDDF
+675 SMSDF
-680 QKRIDW
+680 QQRIDW
-686 FIENRPNLVKSVADL
+686 FLENRPLLCKSVADL

-706 HDRRLLSVVD
+706 HNRRLLSIVD
-716 PDRLRLLLS
+716 PERLRTLLT

-739 RSVSRFHK
+739 RSVSRFHQ

-805 EFTVPFPTGSGQQLT
+805 DFTVSFPTGSGQQLT

-831 LTRTFLRD
+831 LARTFLRD
-839 AAARR
+839 DTGRR

>member
-1 MANQSAGNQDNLDA
+1 MTSLDQ
-15 ERHDLD
+15 
-21 AERQRMRDL
+21 ERQRMDDARH
-30 REKRPG
+30 RRPG
-36 ADWRQWGPYVS
+36 AEWRQWGPYVS
-47 ERAWGTVR
+47 ARAWGTVR
-55 EDYSVDGAAWDYLPH
+55 EDYSTDGSAWSYLPH

-83 GLGAICDSTQEMCF
+83 GLAAICDSGQELCF

-109 KERPFGLSG
+109 KERPFGLGG
-118 PQGNHGE
+118 PEGNHGE

-136 TPTHSYM
+136 LPSHAYM
-143 KMLYKYPQ
+143 KTLYKYPQ
-151 AAFPYEDLVQTN
+151 AAFPYEDLVETN

-176 DTGVFADSK
+176 DTGVFDESR

-200 ILVQITAANR
+200 ILIQITAANR

-227 IWTWGWPN
+227 CWTWGWGT
-235 PKPSMKKSDGV
+235 PKPGMTKAAAHTAGTSV
-246 IEASHHVLGQRSL
+246 IEARHNTLGQRSL
-259 FCGGSPDL
+259 LCSGSPEL
-267 LFTENDTN
+267 LFTDNDTN
-275 EKRLYGVAKNPTPYV
+275 EKRLYGVANNPSQYV
-290 KDAFHEFIVNGIQGA
+290 KDAFHEYVVDKIVGA
-305 INPAQTGTKA
+305 VNPEQTGTKA
-315 CAHYKVTV
+315 CARYTVTV
-323 EGGQST
+323 PAGEQT
-329 TLKLRLTNDP
+329 TLRLRLTDDP
-339 LVTDPLGPGFDQVF
+339 LAGDPFGPGFDRVF
-353 GTRIAEADAFYA
+353 QSRIAEADAFYNS
-365 VLGSPELSADTRSV
+365 LGSPELSDDVRSV

-406 AEPTPPPVRL
+406 AEPKPPPVRET
-416 SGRNRDWMHLNA
+416 GRNHEWQHLNA

-460 EFAKDQLLLL
+460 EFAKEQLLLL
-470 GHEWYQHPNGQ
+470 GHEWFQHPNGQ

-501 LRVYQIESRITGK
+501 LRVYQIESRVLGQ
-514 PGDFQFLEKI
+514 PGDFKFLEKM

-582 MFCLNML
+582 MYCLNML
-589 AIAIELTRTDPSYED
+589 AISLELTRSDPSYED
-604 MATKFFEHFVYIAHA
+604 MATKFFEHFVHIAHA
-619 MNALGAK
+619 MNSMGTK
-626 DADLFDDADGF
+626 DVDLFDDGDGF

-644 PDGSGQFMRVRS
+644 DDGTREFMRVRS
-656 MVGLIPLLAVDT
+656 LVGLIPLLAVDT
-668 IDNDQLA
+668 IDETQLA
-675 AMDDF
+675 SLGDF
-680 QKRIDW
+680 QQRIDW
-686 FIENRPNLVKSVADL
+686 FIANRPNLVKSVADM
-701 CEIGH
+701 CQTGH
-706 HDRRLLSVVD
+706 HNRRLLSIVD
-716 PDRLRLLLS
+716 PDRLRTILT

-762 DYEPAESTTGLFGGN
+762 DYEPAESTTCLFGGN

-793 EALQKFDYYLGP
+793 EALQKFDFYLGP
-805 EFTVPFPTGSGQQLT
+805 EFTVPFPTGSGQHLT
-820 LAQVAAELSRR
+820 LGQVAAELSRR

-839 AAARR
+839 PETSRR

-849 TEVFQTDPHWKD
+849 TEVFQTDPYWKD
-861 YILFFEYFHGDNG
+861 HLLFFEYFHGDNG

>member
-1 MANQSAGNQDNLDA
+1 MTNFDGEQRRLD
-15 ERHDLD
+15 
-21 AERQRMRDL
+21 DL
-30 REKRPG
+30 RQKRPG

-47 ERAWGTVR
+47 ARAWGTVR
-55 EDYSVDGAAWDYLPH
+55 EDYSPDGSAWGYLPH
-70 DSARSKAYRWNED
+70 DHARSKAYRWNED
-83 GLGAICDSTQEMCF
+83 GLAAICDHTQELCF

-103 GKDAIL
+103 GRDPIL

-118 PQGNHGE
+118 PEGNHGE

-136 TPTHSYM
+136 LPSHAYM
-143 KMLYKYPQ
+143 KTLYKYPQ
-151 AAFPYEDLVQTN
+151 AAFPYDDLVKTN

-176 DTGVFADSK
+176 DTGVFDDNR

-200 ILVQITAANR
+200 ILIQITAANR
-210 GPDTATLDILP
+210 GPDPATLDLLP

-227 IWTWGWPN
+227 SWTWGWGKD
-235 PKPSMKKSDGV
+235 KPILRRAGASADAEISAV
-246 IEASHHVLGQRSL
+246 EAEHHTLGLRSL
-259 FCGGSPDL
+259 LCAGSPAL
-267 LFTENDTN
+267 LFTDNETN
-275 EKRLYGVAKNPTPYV
+275 EKRLYGAASNPTPYV
-290 KDAFHEFIVNGIQGA
+290 KDAFHDYIAGGIEGAVN
-305 INPAQTGTKA
+305 PDSTGTKA
-315 CAHYKVTV
+315 CARYTVTADA
-323 EGGQST
+323 GQSV
-329 TLKLRLTNDP
+329 TLKLRLTDDALTPDP
-339 LVTDPLGPGFDQVF
+339 FGSGFDHVF
-353 GTRIAEADAFYA
+353 RARIAEADAFYA
-365 VLGSPELSADTRSV
+365 ALGSPELSDDARSV

-406 AEPTPPPVRL
+406 AEPKPPAVRAT
-416 SGRNRDWMHLNA
+416 GRNRDWRHLNA

-446 DLAFHCIPLAVIDP
+446 DLAFHCIPLAVVDP

-470 GHEWYQHPNGQ
+470 GHEWFQHPNGQ

-501 LRVYQIESRITGK
+501 LRVYRIESRVSGR
-514 PGDFQFLEKI
+514 PGDFGFLEKI
-524 FHKLLMNFTWWVNR
+524 FHKLLLNFTWWVNR

-571 LEQSDGTSWMA
+571 LEQSDGTAWMA
-582 MFCLNML
+582 MYCLNML
-589 AIAIELTRTDPSYED
+589 AIALELTRTDPSYED

-619 MNALGAK
+619 MNSMGTQ
-626 DADLFDDADGF
+626 DADLFDNSDGF
-637 YYDVLRY
+637 YYDVLRR
-644 PDGSGQFMRVRS
+644 PDGSREFLRVRS

-668 IDNDQLA
+668 LDEAQLGSLA
-675 AMDDF
+675 DF
-680 QKRIDW
+680 RTRIDW
-686 FIENRPNLVKSVADL
+686 FLTNRPSLVKSVADL
-701 CEIGH
+701 CETGH
-706 HDRRLLSVVD
+706 HNRRLLSIVD
-716 PDRLRLLLS
+716 PDRLRTILT

-739 RSVSRFHK
+739 RSVSRFHRE
-747 DHPVVMDVNGTEYRL
+747 HPVVMQVNGTEYRL
-762 DYEPAESTTGLFGGN
+762 DYEPAESATGLFGGN

-783 IWFPLNYLLI
+783 VWFPLNYLLI
-793 EALQKFDYYLGP
+793 ESLQKFDYYLGP
-805 EFTVPFPTGSGQQLT
+805 EFTVPFPTGSGRRLT

-839 AAARR
+839 DTSRR
-844 PVYGG
+844 PVYG
-849 TEVFQTDPHWKD
+849 TAEIFQTDPHWKD
-861 YILFFEYFHGDNG
+861 HLLFFEYFHGDNG

>member
-1 MANQSAGNQDNLDA
+1 MTSLDQ
-15 ERHDLD
+15 
-21 AERQRMRDL
+21 ERQRMDDARH
-30 REKRPG
+30 RRPG
-36 ADWRQWGPYVS
+36 AEWRQWGPYVS
-47 ERAWGTVR
+47 ARAWGTVR
-55 EDYSVDGAAWDYLPH
+55 EDYSTDGSAWSYLPH

-83 GLGAICDSTQEMCF
+83 GLAAICDSGQELCF

-109 KERPFGLSG
+109 KERPFGLGG
-118 PQGNHGE
+118 PEGNHGE

-136 TPTHSYM
+136 LPSHAYM
-143 KMLYKYPQ
+143 KTLYKYPQ
-151 AAFPYEDLVQTN
+151 AAFPYEDLVETN

-176 DTGVFADSK
+176 DTGVFDESR

-200 ILVQITAANR
+200 ILIQITAANR
-210 GPDTATLDILP
+210 GPETATLDILP

-227 IWTWGWPN
+227 CWTWGWGT
-235 PKPSMKKSDGV
+235 PKPGMTKAAAHTAGTSV
-246 IEASHHVLGQRSL
+246 IEARHNTLGQRSL
-259 FCGGSPDL
+259 LCSGSPEL
-267 LFTENDTN
+267 LFTDNDTN
-275 EKRLYGVAKNPTPYV
+275 EKRLYGVANNPSQYV
-290 KDAFHEFIVNGIQGA
+290 KDAFHEYVVDKIVGA
-305 INPAQTGTKA
+305 VNPEQTGTKA
-315 CAHYKVTV
+315 CARYTVTV
-323 EGGQST
+323 PAGEQT
-329 TLKLRLTNDP
+329 TLRLRLTDDP
-339 LVTDPLGPGFDQVF
+339 LAGDPFGAGFDRVF
-353 GTRIAEADAFYA
+353 QSRIAEADAFYNS
-365 VLGSPELSADTRSV
+365 LGSPELSDDVRSV

-406 AEPTPPPVRL
+406 AEPKPPPVRET
-416 SGRNRDWMHLNA
+416 GRNHEWQHLNA

-460 EFAKDQLLLL
+460 EFAKEQLLLL
-470 GHEWYQHPNGQ
+470 GHEWFQHPNGQ

-501 LRVYQIESRITGK
+501 LRVYQIESRVLGQ
-514 PGDFQFLEKI
+514 PGDFKFLEKM

-582 MFCLNML
+582 MYCLNML
-589 AIAIELTRTDPSYED
+589 AISLELTRSDPSYED

-619 MNALGAK
+619 MNSMGTK
-626 DADLFDDADGF
+626 DVDLFDDGDGF

-644 PDGSGQFMRVRS
+644 DDGTREFMRVRS
-656 MVGLIPLLAVDT
+656 LVGLIPLLAVDT
-668 IDNDQLA
+668 IDETQLA
-675 AMDDF
+675 SLGDF
-680 QKRIDW
+680 QQRIDW
-686 FIENRPNLVKSVADL
+686 FIANRPNLVKSVADM
-701 CEIGH
+701 CQTGH
-706 HDRRLLSVVD
+706 HNRRLLSIVD
-716 PDRLRLLLS
+716 PDRLRTILT

-762 DYEPAESTTGLFGGN
+762 DYEPAESTTCLFGGN

-793 EALQKFDYYLGP
+793 EALQKFDFYLGP
-805 EFTVPFPTGSGQQLT
+805 EFTVPFPTGSGQHLT
-820 LAQVAAELSRR
+820 LGQVAAELSRR

-839 AAARR
+839 PETSRR

-849 TEVFQTDPHWKD
+849 TEVFQTDPYWKD
-861 YILFFEYFHGDNG
+861 HLLFFEYFHGDNG

>member
-1 MANQSAGNQDNLDA
+1 MANTEKANRDQ
-15 ERHDLD
+15 
-21 AERQRMRDL
+21 ERQRLEDMRQ
-30 REKRPG
+30 KRPG
-36 ADWRQWGPYVS
+36 AQWRHWGPYVS
-47 ERAWGTVR
+47 ERTWGTVR
-55 EDYSVDGAAWDYLPH
+55 EDYSPDGSAWNYLPH
-70 DSARSKAYRWNED
+70 DHARSKAYRWNED
-83 GLGAICDSTQEMCF
+83 GLAAICDSGQCLCF
-97 GLALWN
+97 GLAFWN
-103 GKDAIL
+103 GQDPIL

-118 PQGNHGE
+118 PEGNHGE

-136 TPTHSYM
+136 TPSHSYM

-151 AAFPYEDLVQTN
+151 RAFPYEDLVKTN
-163 AARTKHDPEYELL
+163 GARTKHDPEYELL
-176 DTGVFADSK
+176 DTGVFEGSK
-185 YWDVTVEYAKASPDD
+185 YWDITVEYAKASPDD
-200 ILVQITAANR
+200 ILIQITAANR
-210 GPDTATLDILP
+210 GTESATLDILP

-227 IWTWGWPN
+227 IWTWGWDN
-235 PKPSMKKSDGV
+235 PKPSMSKGDGAV
-246 IEASHHVLGQRSL
+246 IEAHHHELGVCSL
-259 FCGGSPDL
+259 LCEGSPEL

-275 EKRLYGVAKNPTPYV
+275 EKRLYGAANNPTPYV
-290 KDAFHEFIVNGIQGA
+290 KDAFHEHIVNGIEGA
-305 INPAQTGTKA
+305 VNPAQVGTKA
-315 CAHYKVTV
+315 CAHYQVTV
-323 EGGQST
+323 EGGKSA
-329 TLKLRLTNDP
+329 TLKLRLTNDALAP
-339 LVTDPLGPGFDQVF
+339 DPFGVGFDQVF
-353 GTRIAEADAFYA
+353 QARIAEADAFYGT
-365 VLGSPELSADTRSV
+365 LGSPELSEDVRSV

-406 AEPTPPPVRL
+406 AEPKPPASRL
-416 SGRNRDWMHLNA
+416 TGRNSDWRHLNA

-460 EFAKDQLLLL
+460 QFAKEQLLIL
-470 GHEWYQHPNGQ
+470 GHEWYQSPNGQ
-481 LPAYEWAFGDVNP
+481 MPAYEWAFGDVNP

-501 LRVYQIESRITGK
+501 LRVYQIEARVLGQE
-514 PGDFQFLEKI
+514 GDFGFLEKM

-589 AIAIELTRTDPSYED
+589 SIALELTRTDPGYED

-619 MNALGAK
+619 MNTMGTK
-626 DADLFDDADGF
+626 NIDLYDDDDGF
-637 YYDVLRY
+637 YYDVLRR
-644 PDGSGQFMRVRS
+644 PDGSSEFLRVRS
-656 MVGLIPLLAVDT
+656 LVGLIPLLAVDT
-668 IDNDQLA
+668 IDNDQMA

-680 QKRIDW
+680 RQRIDW
-686 FIENRPNLVKSVADL
+686 FITNRPNLCKSVADL
-701 CEIGH
+701 CETGH
-706 HDRRLLSVVD
+706 HNRRLLSIVD
-716 PDRLRLLLS
+716 PERLRTILT

-739 RSVSRFHK
+739 RAVSRFHK
-747 DHPVVMDVNGTEYRL
+747 DHPVVMDVNGVEYRL

-783 IWFPLNYLLI
+783 VWFPLNYLLI

-805 EFTVPFPTGSGQQLT
+805 DFTVPFPTGSGRNLT

-831 LTRTFLRD
+831 LTRTFLKDD
-839 AAARR
+839 ADRR

-861 YILFFEYFHGDNG
+861 YVLFFEYFHGDNG